1 MTHELAP
8 ALRPDFFGQLAATD
22 PHQGRARRLFE
33 RGQVVAVNGNQA
45 DLLVGYD
52 ARNNPLELKQVPI
65 VSGYMPR
72 MGDWVSIQYEAGH
85 SGAPWV
91 TGPSMAADDASD
103 SAGIGVFSVSDT
115 EPGSPQTSMIYFDES
130 HATWR
135 GWDGADWVDFSAKL
149 HNNLPDLQGGGG
161 GDYFHL
167 AADEHTA
174 LQDLQD
180 GSGLASAWVKR
191 LRFKAID
198 ASASQRTQMFEVNGD
213 FYWAVNATY
222 DESADQWNR
231 VDTAKYAYLIAV
243 HSEGNIPTEPIGG
256 VVWWRATPG
265 ANPIGDWAAV
275 GGWELG
281 YMMTEHRNFVM
292 GGMNLEMDGSGA
304 PPYGRFT
311 HSGSNDASGTV
322 FTAMQRNSWYEG
334 AGQWG
339 RDSHD
344 QNSAIIGFDA
354 NADLFVWWFPDSSEG
369 NAPWGTAAWQERATF
384 HLSGDTRGR
393 LDVIRS
399 SADTSLP
406 GSSFLAKHRT
416 SGDMANGFAS
426 GYLFAVEDSAGVE
439 NLIGAMYGER
449 AGADNTGR
457 LSWHVASGGELAE
470 RMGLTAGGVLSIAGV
485 DLAAGA
491 GNGLRFWESDSYK
504 IHMGNEAENHYG
516 PVTGYSI
523 KHNMNTTA
531 GRGWTWGIVGETP
544 VAALSNTGIL
554 QVAGQYHSPLEAH
567 GNSGASHTINWNLGN
582 VHSITLSASC
592 TLTFSNP
599 VSGGRYVLIVTKGA
613 TAYTITWPATVT
625 WPGGTAPTITASK
638 THVFGF
644 VYDGSKYRAGT
655 GMDHT
660 T

>member
-33 RGQVVAVNGNQA
+33 RGQVVGVNGNQA

-65 VSGYMPR
+65 ISGYVPR

-91 TGPSMAADDASD
+91 TGPSMAADEARD
-103 SAGIGVFSVSDT
+103 SAGIGVFSVSDA
-115 EPGSPQTSMIYFDES
+115 EPADPQRSMVYFDES
-130 HATWR
+130 HGTWR
-135 GWDGADWVDFSAKL
+135 GWDGADWVDFAAKL
-149 HNNLPDLQGGGG
+149 HNGLPDLQGGGG

-167 AADEHTA
+167 AAGEHTA

-191 LRFKAID
+191 LKFKAID
-198 ASASQRTQMFEVNGD
+198 ASATQRTQMFEVNGD

-222 DESADQWNR
+222 DEGADQWNR
-231 VDTAKYAYLIAV
+231 VDTAEYAYLIGV

-311 HSGSNDASGTV
+311 QSGSNDASGTV
-322 FTAMQRNSWYEG
+322 VTAMQRNSWYEG

-344 QNSAIIGFDA
+344 RNSAIVGFDA

-369 NAPWGTAAWQERATF
+369 NAPWGTAAWQERAK
-384 HLSGDTRGR
+384 LNLGGSVRGR
-393 LDVIRS
+393 LDVTRS
-399 SADTSLP
+399 SSETAI
-406 GSSFLAKHRT
+406 GSSAFLAKHKT
-416 SGDMANGFAS
+416 SGDMGDGFGA
-426 GYLFAVEDSAGVE
+426 GYAFAIEDDAQVEHIVGTVYVRRD
-439 NLIGAMYGER
+439 
-449 AGADNTGR
+449 GADNTGR
-457 LSWHVASGGELAE
+457 FSWNLASAGALAEYMLLTTEYLTLYGSLLVDGQTIGCSGDADLLELAANVLTVNG
-470 RMGLTAGGVLSIAGV
+470 RLYVGYGNYGDIRTDAARGFGFLTIAGAAQQIQAKALWLGVGFTAG
-485 DLAAGA
+485 
-491 GNGLRFWESDSYK
+491 
-504 IHMGNEAENHYG
+504 
-516 PVTGYSI
+516 
-523 KHNMNTTA
+523 
-531 GRGWTWGIVGETP
+531 
-544 VAALSNTGIL
+544 
-554 QVAGQYHSPLEAH
+554 
-567 GNSGASHTINWNLGN
+567 
-582 VHSITLSASC
+582 TLSAGTIATLSAL
-592 TLTFSNP
+592 TLTP
-599 VSGGRYVLIVTKGA
+599 GSGEVDIAGNCDATGVYMVDGTQVVTNQQPH
-613 TAYTITWPATVT
+613 ITDASTSH
-625 WPGGTAPTITASK
+625 GTTNFGQVNASLNALGTK
-638 THVFGF
+638 INSILSALETHGLLA
-644 VYDGSKYRAGT
+644 SS
-655 GMDHT
+655 
-660 T
+660 

>member
-33 RGQVVAVNGNQA
+33 RGQVVGVNGNQA
-45 DLLVGYD
+45 NLLVGYD

-65 VSGYMPR
+65 ISGYVPR

-91 TGPSMAADDASD
+91 TGPSMAADEARD
-103 SAGIGVFSVSDT
+103 SAGIGVFSVSDA
-115 EPGSPQTSMIYFDES
+115 EPADPQRSMVYFDES
-130 HATWR
+130 HGTWR
-135 GWDGADWVDFSAKL
+135 GWDGADWVDFAAKL
-149 HNNLPDLQGGGG
+149 HNGLPDLQGGGG

-167 AADEHTA
+167 AAGEHTA

-191 LRFKAID
+191 LKFKAID
-198 ASASQRTQMFEVNGD
+198 ASATQRTQMFEVNGD

-222 DESADQWNR
+222 NEGADQWNR
-231 VDTAKYAYLIAV
+231 VDTAQYAYLIGV

-311 HSGSNDASGTV
+311 QSGSNDASGTV
-322 FTAMQRNSWYEG
+322 VTAMQRNSWYEG

-344 QNSAIIGFDA
+344 RNSAIVGFDA

-369 NAPWGTAAWQERATF
+369 NAPWGTAAWQERAK
-384 HLSGDTRGR
+384 LNLGGSLRGR
-393 LDVIRS
+393 LDVTRS
-399 SADTSLP
+399 SSETAI
-406 GSSFLAKHRT
+406 GSSAFLAKHKT
-416 SGDMANGFAS
+416 SGDMGDGFGA
-426 GYLFAVEDSAGVE
+426 GYAFAIEDNALVEHIVGTLYVRRE
-439 NLIGAMYGER
+439 
-449 AGADNTGR
+449 GADNTGR
-457 LSWHVASGGELAE
+457 FSWGLASAGALAE
-470 RMGLTAGGVLSIAGV
+470 HMSLTTRPRLALGTAAGDPVSTNAGYYAGAEGYVWNWFVGVGTSAYGIMSCAKARGTMASLAAVQSGDVIGRYDFAGHDGSAFRVSAQLRGYANQNWTGSALGTRVELWGIADGSTGFGKWASWANKDLTLYGAFIGEYQTQSGAWTDPTGPATNGRIVTVYSGTTGEHRLYVYSNAGWRYIGLT
-485 DLAAGA
+485 
-491 GNGLRFWESDSYK
+491 
-504 IHMGNEAENHYG
+504 
-516 PVTGYSI
+516 
-523 KHNMNTTA
+523 
-531 GRGWTWGIVGETP
+531 
-544 VAALSNTGIL
+544 
-554 QVAGQYHSPLEAH
+554 
-567 GNSGASHTINWNLGN
+567 
-582 VHSITLSASC
+582 
-592 TLTFSNP
+592 
-599 VSGGRYVLIVTKGA
+599 
-613 TAYTITWPATVT
+613 
-625 WPGGTAPTITASK
+625 
-638 THVFGF
+638 
-644 VYDGSKYRAGT
+644 
-655 GMDHT
+655 
-660 T
+660 